1 MGMHVKAIDLF
12 SGAGGMSL
20 GLHRAGW
27 ETVAAIE
34 WDASACQTYKENH
47 PTVEVIQSDARE
59 VNFKKWRGEVDL
71 LAGGPPC
78 QPFSVAGKQ
87 NAAED
92 DRDMIPTFVEA
103 VTKILPSAF
112 LMENVAGLMAAR
124 HSSYLENIIRE
135 LEDLGYVVSAA
146 VLNAANFGVSQ
157 HRKRLFIVGL
167 KRQKFSFP
175 LPVFGE
181 ENKPYVTARSALENV
196 PVDEPNKAIITYAKK
211 PVLRPQPFDGMLVNG
226 GGRPIN
232 LDEPSQ
238 TIPASAG
245 GNRTHILD
253 HEGILAA
260 YHRYLMNG
268 GKPKSGVV
276 EGVRRLTVRESARL
290 QGFPDSY
297 RFIGRSSSLYRQV
310 GNAVPPQLGETL
322 GKQILQYLL
331 NPEMSLSA
339 QSRSPRSKQLSL
351 LENTEKPITE
361 LVLRD

>member
-1 MGMHVKAIDLF
+1 MEINVKAIDLF

-27 ETVAAIE
+27 ETIAAIE
-34 WDASACQTYKENH
+34 WDASACQTYKKNH
-47 PTVEVIQSDARE
+47 PTVEVIQNDARE
-59 VNFKKWRGEVDL
+59 VDFKKWYGEVDL

-92 DRDMIPTFVEA
+92 DRDMIPIFVEA
-103 VTKILPSAF
+103 VAKILPRAF

-124 HSSYLENIIRE
+124 HSNYLENVLRD
-135 LEDLGYVVSAA
+135 LENLGYIVSAA
-146 VLNAANFGVSQ
+146 VLDAANFGVSQ
-157 HRKRLFIVGL
+157 HRKRLFVVGL
-167 KRQKFSFP
+167 KKQKFNFP
-175 LPVFGE
+175 LPVFGGGG
-181 ENKPYVTARSALENV
+181 KPYITTRSALENV
-196 PVDEPNKAIITYAKK
+196 PVDEPNKAIVTYAKK

-253 HEGILAA
+253 PDGILVA
-260 YHRYLMNG
+260 YHHYLMSG
-268 GKPKSGVV
+268 GKPKSGIV

-297 RFIGRSSSLYRQV
+297 KFIGKSSSLYRQV
-310 GNAVPPQLGETL
+310 GNAVPPQLGEVL

-331 NPEMSLSA
+331 NPEMSFLA
-339 QSRSPRSKQLSL
+339 QSRRSKAKQLSL
-351 LENTEKPITE
+351 LESSGKSITG
-361 LVLRD
+361 LL